1 MSRHRWLAGTAM
13 LWSLVLAPPPAAA
26 RPLAHGPT
34 PATKAAPTPA
44 HPIVLAMLL
53 DLKQGELGRWTEI
66 SSVRR
71 PSRIVELCVSFQR
84 DYPHST
90 HRDEARALEAGAS
103 RAVTIKREVGLSGEF
118 FETTRGDA
126 AFDARLLGAAR
137 GDAEAAYG
145 VAIAFGD
152 GRSSVSAS
160 LYRHEQWL
168 RFAAELGHA
177 RASWVLAQIYNAY
190 GRVADAAH
198 FEKRATELGY
208 KPPPRLSNRDY

>member
-13 LWSLVLAPPPAAA
+13 LWSLVSVPPPAAA
-26 RPLAHGPT
+26 RPLAHGPV
-34 PATKAAPTPA
+34 PAARAAPA
-44 HPIVLAMLL
+44 SVHPIVLAMVL

-71 PSRIVELCVSFQR
+71 PSRVVELCASFQR
-84 DYPHST
+84 DYPNSA

-103 RAVTIKREVGLSGEF
+103 RAVAIKREVGLTGEF

-137 GDAEAAYG
+137 GDAEAAYR
-145 VAIAFGD
+145 VAVAFGD
-152 GRSSVSAS
+152 GKSGVSAS

-177 RASWVLAQIYNAY
+177 RASWDLAQIYNAY

-198 FEKRATELGY
+198 FEKRATDLGY

>member
-152 GRSSVSAS
+152 GRSGVSAS

-177 RASWVLAQIYNAY
+177 RASWDLAQIYNAY

>member
-13 LWSLVLAPPPAAA
+13 LWSLVSATSPAAA
-26 RPLAHGPT
+26 RPLAHGPVS
-34 PATKAAPTPA
+34 ATSAAPTPV
-44 HPIVLAMLL
+44 HPIVLAMVL

-71 PSRIVELCVSFQR
+71 PSRVVELCASFLR
-84 DYPHST
+84 DYPQSA

-103 RAVTIKREVGLSGEF
+103 RAVAIKREVGLTGEF
-118 FETTRGDA
+118 FENTRGDA

-137 GDAEAAYG
+137 GDAEAAYR
-145 VAIAFGD
+145 VAVAFGD
-152 GRSSVSAS
+152 GKSGVSAS

-177 RASWVLAQIYNAY
+177 RASWDLAQIYNAY

>member
-13 LWSLVLAPPPAAA
+13 LWGLVSAPPEAAA

-177 RASWVLAQIYNAY
+177 RASWDLAQIYNAY

>member
-152 GRSSVSAS
+152 GRSGVSAS

-177 RASWVLAQIYNAY
+177 RASWDLAQIYNAY

-198 FEKRATELGY
+198 FEKRATELGDR
-208 KPPPRLSNRDY
+208 KSVV

>member
-177 RASWVLAQIYNAY
+177 RASWDLAQIYNAY

>member
-13 LWSLVLAPPPAAA
+13 LWSLVSAPSPAAA

-103 RAVTIKREVGLSGEF
+103 RAVAIKREVGLTGEF
-118 FETTRGDA
+118 FENTRGDA

-137 GDAEAAYG
+137 GDAEAAYR
-145 VAIAFGD
+145 VAVAFGD
-152 GRSSVSAS
+152 GKSGVSAS

-177 RASWVLAQIYNAY
+177 RASWDLAQIYNAY